1 MMLNTRMIDIDR
13 VFLYPTF
20 QRMWLYGQNRRVSI
34 VAIEEILLF
43 KVVGVMLHLGFE
55 DGYYEHTPLVKSGEL
70 RLPNFQCIQL
80 ERMLIKGPIPTSD
93 TITPQ
98 SFRLTFRR

>member
-1 MMLNTRMIDIDR
+1 MILNTRMIDIHR

-20 QRMWLYGQNRRVSI
+20 QRMWLYGQNRLVSI

-43 KVVGVMLHLGFE
+43 KVVGLMLHLDFE

-70 RLPNFQCIQL
+70 GLPNCQ
-80 ERMLIKGPIPTSD
+80 
-93 TITPQ
+93 
-98 SFRLTFRR
+98 

>member
-1 MMLNTRMIDIDR
+1 MILNTRMIDIHR

-20 QRMWLYGQNRRVSI
+20 QRMWLYGQNRLVSI

-43 KVVGVMLHLGFE
+43 KVVGLMLHYGFE

-70 RLPNFQCIQL
+70 RLPNYQ
-80 ERMLIKGPIPTSD
+80 
-93 TITPQ
+93 
-98 SFRLTFRR
+98 